1 MTQKSAV
8 QDLKFSQCCG
18 HLQDVTLCCWMNGS
32 RHFVGTTFLWIT
44 RPTTPTSHPW
54 TPESLLLPL
63 EQIKRR

>member
-32 RHFVGTTFLWIT
+32 RHFVGTTFL
-44 RPTTPTSHPW
+44 
-54 TPESLLLPL
+54 
-63 EQIKRR
+63 